1 MILSQITRSDV
12 RFELLLSTSG
22 GGNLS
27 PVGSVAKTVVSSVS
41 SVSQTV
47 AVVGPDTIAVVAV
60 VGISSSGGLSISG
73 PLAVVETMVSIRV
86 SIAIGSVA
94 SIGVRI
100 GAITIGAIEEGR
112 ISLGSGLGLSISRPL
127 SVVQAMMSIRVS
139 IAIGSVA
146 SIGVRIGAITIG
158 EVRVSLSL
166 RLGLWLTGDEGGK

>member
-22 GGNLS
+22 GENLS
-27 PVGSVAKTVVSSVS
+27 PEGSVAQTV
-41 SVSQTV
+41 V

-60 VGISSSGGLSISG
+60 VGISIGSGLSSSGGLSISG

-127 SVVQAMMSIRVS
+127 
-139 IAIGSVA
+139 
-146 SIGVRIGAITIG
+146 
-158 EVRVSLSL
+158 
-166 RLGLWLTGDEGGK
+166 